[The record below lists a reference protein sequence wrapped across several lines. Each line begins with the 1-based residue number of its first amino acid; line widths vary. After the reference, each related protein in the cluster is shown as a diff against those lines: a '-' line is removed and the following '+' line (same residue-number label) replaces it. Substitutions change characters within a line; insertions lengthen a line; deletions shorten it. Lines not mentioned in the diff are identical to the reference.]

1 MQCTIAQN
9 WDLTRETDENNALH
23 RAQMNA
29 QGPFGGASPLSAGF
43 LQAWVDQAGAFQ
55 EMFARLTEQSSAAM
69 PPLRLPPLL
78 APWKDFVDGLGMGG
92 LDPAQMFPGAPALGL
107 SREYQETA
115 ARLLDLSKQF
125 QQRYAEFAQQ
135 NATIMQDAF
144 QVMKKRLDAAPPAP
158 KSPTE
163 LYDTW
168 IDCAEDTYAQ
178 AAHSERFARLLAELC
193 NISSAFKVER
203 GKLTEQIARHLDL
216 PSRAEVDTL
225 HRQVRALNDAMRAA
239 GSRPQSA
246 PAPRAASRAAS
257 RKPRKR
263 AKK

>member
-1 MQCTIAQN
+1 MSS
-9 WDLTRETDENNALH
+9 E
-23 RAQMNA
+23 
-29 QGPFGGASPLSAGF
+29 F
-43 LQAWVDQAGAFQ
+43 LKAWVDQAGAFQ
-55 EMFARLTEQSSAAM
+55 EMFARLVDQSGAGM
-69 PPLRLPPLL
+69 PPSMPPPLL
-78 APWKDFVDGLGMGG
+78 APWKDFVDRMGMGG
-92 LDPAQMFPGAPALGL
+92 FDPQMFAGAPALGM

-135 NATIMQDAF
+135 NAAIMQDAF
-144 QVMKKRLDAAPPAP
+144 QVMKKRLDAAPQAPESPAD
-158 KSPTE
+158 
-163 LYDTW
+163 LYDAW
-168 IDCAEDTYAQ
+168 IDCAEGTYAQ

-225 HRQVRALNDAMRAA
+225 HRQVRALKEAMRTAAATPAA
-239 GSRPQSA
+239 GAAA
-246 PAPRAASRAAS
+246 PAASSSGKAS
-257 RKPRKR
+257 KAPRKPRKR

>member
-1 MQCTIAQN
+1 MS
-9 WDLTRETDENNALH
+9 
-23 RAQMNA
+23 A
-29 QGPFGGASPLSAGF
+29 QGPFSSAHPFSSDF
-43 LQAWVDQAGAFQ
+43 LKAWVDQAGAFQ
-55 EMFARLTEQSSAAM
+55 EMFARLADQSAGAM
-69 PPLRLPPLL
+69 PPSMPPPHL
-78 APWKDFVDGLGMGG
+78 APWKNFVDTLGMGG
-92 LDPAQMFPGAPALGL
+92 FNPEQMFPGAPALGL

-144 QVMKKRLDAAPPAP
+144 HVLKKRFEANPSGGKTPAD
-158 KSPTE
+158 
-163 LYDTW
+163 LYDAW
-168 IDCAEDTYAQ
+168 IDSAESTYAQ

-203 GKLTEQIARHLDL
+203 GKLAEQIARHLDL

-225 HRQVRALNDAMRAA
+225 HRQVRALTTAVRATVA
-239 GSRPQSA
+239 SS
-246 PAPRAASRAAS
+246 PAACGPAASSPAKTVKPP

-263 AKK
+263 GKK

>member
-1 MQCTIAQN
+1 
-9 WDLTRETDENNALH
+9 
-23 RAQMNA
+23 
-29 QGPFGGASPLSAGF
+29 
-43 LQAWVDQAGAFQ
+43 
-55 EMFARLTEQSSAAM
+55 
-69 PPLRLPPLL
+69 
-78 APWKDFVDGLGMGG
+78 MGG
-92 LDPAQMFPGAPALGL
+92 FNPEQMFPGTPALGL
-107 SREYQETA
+107 TREYQETA

-144 QVMKKRLDAAPPAP
+144 HVLKKRFDEAPSGGKTPA
-158 KSPTE
+158 E
-163 LYDTW
+163 LYDAW
-168 IDCAEDTYAQ
+168 IDSAESTYAQ

-225 HRQVRALNDAMRAA
+225 HRQVRALTAAMRAA
-239 GSRPQSA
+239 ASGP
-246 PAPRAASRAAS
+246 AASGPAKATKPP

>member
-1 MQCTIAQN
+1 MS
-9 WDLTRETDENNALH
+9 
-23 RAQMNA
+23 A
-29 QGPFGGASPLSAGF
+29 QGPFSSAHPFSSGF
-43 LQAWVDQAGAFQ
+43 LKAWVDQAGALQ
-55 EMFARLTEQSSAAM
+55 EMFARLVDQSAGAM
-69 PPLRLPPLL
+69 PPSMPPPHL
-78 APWKDFVDGLGMGG
+78 APWKNFVDAMGMGG
-92 LDPAQMFPGAPALGL
+92 FNPEQMFPGAPALGL

-144 QVMKKRLDAAPPAP
+144 QVLKKRFDSTPSAGKTPAD
-158 KSPTE
+158 
-163 LYDTW
+163 LYDAW
-168 IDCAEDTYAQ
+168 IDCAEGTYAQ

-225 HRQVRALNDAMRAA
+225 HRQVRALNEAVRAA
-239 GSRPQSA
+239 
-246 PAPRAASRAAS
+246 AASSGAS
-257 RKPRKR
+257 GSPKSEPAKTSKPPRKPRKR
-263 AKK
+263 VKK